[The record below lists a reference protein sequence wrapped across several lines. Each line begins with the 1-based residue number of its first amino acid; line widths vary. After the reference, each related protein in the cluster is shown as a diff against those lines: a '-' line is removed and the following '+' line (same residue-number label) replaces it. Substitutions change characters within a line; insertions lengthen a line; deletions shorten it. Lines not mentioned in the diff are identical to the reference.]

1 MTLATC
7 AISYHHMACALQ
19 SSIHM
24 SLMNTCLSL
33 LPQLGFKSTFP
44 QEEKTTTV
52 PRVTKALEYTFHYTK
67 LGVYHGC
74 VVVVGFPLAV
84 LWAIIAA
91 GFSFLFT
98 WFILPAMNLVS
109 VASKMLL
116 PLLRLPMQL
125 FSEVFAPC
133 IEVCVRSCVQVLV
146 AHK

>member
-1 MTLATC
+1 MTLPVLY
-7 AISYHHMACALQ
+7 ISYHHMACALQ

-24 SLMNTCLSL
+24 SLMNTCFTL

-91 GFSFLFT
+91 VFSFMFT

-146 AHK
+146 ARK

>member
-1 MTLATC
+1 MLY
-7 AISYHHMACALQ
+7 ISYYHVACALQ
-19 SSIHM
+19 SNIHL
-24 SLMNTCLSL
+24 SLMNTFLSL

-52 PRVTKALEYTFHYTK
+52 PRVTKALEYTYHYTK
-67 LGVYHGC
+67 LAVYHGC
-74 VVVVGFPLAV
+74 IVVVGFPLTV

-91 GFSFLFT
+91 VFSFLFT
-98 WFILPAMNLVS
+98 WFVLPAMNLVS

-133 IEVCVRSCVQVLV
+133 IEVCVRSCVQVLL
-146 AHK
+146 ARK